1 MHNSFER
8 RRFTVSD
15 YLKFIVPSVIGVL
28 LLMFPLK
35 VEGQTTILVALLAST
50 LTGLLEPILPTIIL
64 VIIALSGI
72 MAVIYR
78 FFKPAFIE
86 NNEFLKSLFSISDFW
101 IAARVVGVILTF
113 LVYFKIGPEY
123 IWSEDTGGLILYD
136 LILGLFS
143 IFFFA
148 GFILPFLTN
157 FGLLEFIGA
166 MITPVMRPIF
176 QLPGRS
182 AIDCIASWVG
192 DGTIG
197 VVITN
202 KQYEEGYYTTKEASV
217 IATTFSAV
225 SITFC
230 LVVLNQ
236 VGLAHLFGP
245 YYLAVTLASVIAA
258 IIIPRVPPLSRKK
271 DDYFTGLKRDLGED
285 IPDGFTTISW
295 GTHLAINRAEQ
306 SMNVKHFVTN
316 GITTVLDMW
325 MGVMPVIMAFGTIAL
340 IIAEATPVF
349 VWLGKPFIP
358 LLNLLRVPYAVEAS
372 QTMVVGFAD
381 MFLPSVIG
389 ATIPN
394 EMTRFV
400 VAAVSV
406 TQLVYLSEV
415 GAVILGSKIPV
426 SLGELFIIFI
436 ERTLIT
442 LPIVA
447 IIAHLIF

>member
-1 MHNSFER
+1 MGNLYEKR
-8 RRFTVSD
+8 KFTVKD
-15 YLKFIVPSVIGVL
+15 YLKFIIPSVLGVL

-35 VEGQTTILVALLAST
+35 VEGQTTILVALFAST
-50 LTGLLEPILPTIIL
+50 LTGLLEPILPAIIL
-64 VIIALSGI
+64 IVIAISGI
-72 MAVIYR
+72 MAVVYR
-78 FFKPAFIE
+78 FFKPNFIE
-86 NNEFLKSLFSISDFW
+86 KNEFLKSLFNVSDFW
-101 IAARVVGVILTF
+101 ILARVVGVILAF
-113 LVYFKIGPEY
+113 LVYFQIGPEY
-123 IWSEDTGGLILYD
+123 IWSDDTGGLILYD

-143 IFFFA
+143 IFLFA
-148 GFILPFLTN
+148 GLILLFLTN

-166 MITPVMRPIF
+166 MITPVMRPVF
-176 QLPGRS
+176 KLPGRS

-202 KQYEEGYYTTKEASV
+202 KQYEEGYYNTKEASV

-230 LVVLNQ
+230 LVVLDQ
-236 VGLAHLFGP
+236 VGLIHLFGP
-245 YYLAVTLASVIAA
+245 YYLAVSLAGVIAA
-258 IIIPRVPPLSRKK
+258 IIMPRIPPLSRKK
-271 DDYFTGLKRDLGED
+271 DDYFTGDKKDLGED
-285 IPDGFTTISW
+285 IPKGFTTVSW
-295 GTHLAINRAEQ
+295 GTHLAINRAEAN
-306 SMNVKHFVTN
+306 MDIKKFVTN
-316 GITTVLDMW
+316 GIATVLDMW
-325 MGVMPVIMAFGTIAL
+325 IGVMPVIMAFGTIAL
-340 IIAEATPVF
+340 IIAEATPIF

-372 QTMVVGFAD
+372 KTMVVGFAD

-389 ATIPN
+389 STIPN

-415 GAVILGSKIPV
+415 GAVILGSRIPV
-426 SLGELFIIFI
+426 SLVELFIIFI

-442 LPIVA
+442 LPIVT
-447 IIAHLIF
+447 IIAHIIF